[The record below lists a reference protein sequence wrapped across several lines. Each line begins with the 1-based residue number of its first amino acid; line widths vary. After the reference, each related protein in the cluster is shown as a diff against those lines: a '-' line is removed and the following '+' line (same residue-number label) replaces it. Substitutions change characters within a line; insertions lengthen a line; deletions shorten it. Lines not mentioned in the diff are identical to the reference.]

1 MWAFCSISVLS
12 LCPEYACVWSRRVPH
27 DALDTTGQ
35 RLQRPA
41 VLPSPLLFLRKR
53 FAVIAYLWHAWRDR
67 SRGLP
72 QTQISECRNVLSG
85 VASVTDTLASAVG
98 ITHAFTNCS
107 AASQGSQG
115 GLSLFAVFQERQHL
129 TSVLEVNCPAE
140 LREGLLL
147 GSRLGRHSSAK

>member
-1 MWAFCSISVLS
+1 MYCIQYMLNIIYLLLATWAFCSIDVLS
-12 LCPEYACVWSRRVPH
+12 LCPEYACVWSRRVPR

-53 FAVIAYLWHAWRDR
+53 FVMIAYLWHAWRDR
-67 SRGLP
+67 SRGLS

-98 ITHAFTNCS
+98 ITRAWTNS
-107 AASQGSQG
+107 SVASQGSPRWPLPFCRFPRTTAPH
-115 GLSLFAVFQERQHL
+115 LS
-129 TSVLEVNCPAE
+129 P
-140 LREGLLL
+140 
-147 GSRLGRHSSAK
+147 GS